1 MTLGSNSRPVIG
13 IVPSFDDGVTRF
25 GDAAPRIFLRRD
37 YLETL
42 SNVGALPVVL
52 NSEMLIDEIVE
63 LCDGIVISGGND
75 IDPASYGEERL
86 PEVQQ
91 LEPAE
96 RFAWEEQLISAC
108 DEKNLPILGI
118 CYGMQRLN
126 VHYGGSLLQDI
137 PREYPEAIGH
147 IGTTH
152 EVVFIDNFLGIS
164 AGSSREV
171 ASRHHQA
178 IGRLA
183 EGFEVVATA
192 PDGIIEAFRGRNN
205 HYGMQW
211 HPESDTTGVQ
221 VYRAFVEQC
230 SPTID
235 RL

>member
-1 MTLGSNSRPVIG
+1 MTIGNNSRPIIG
-13 IVPSFDDGVTRF
+13 IVPSFDDGVARF
-25 GDAAPRIFLRRD
+25 GDGAPRIFLRRD

-75 IDPASYGEERL
+75 IDPAVYGEDRL

-91 LEPAE
+91 LEPTE
-96 RFAWEEQLISAC
+96 RYDWEEELIRAC
-108 DEKNLPILGI
+108 DEKAVPILGI

-126 VHYGGSLLQDI
+126 VYYGGSLLQDI
-137 PREYPEAIGH
+137 SREYVESIGH
-147 IGTTH
+147 SGTTH
-152 EVVFIDNFLGIS
+152 EVVFTDNFLGIS
-164 AGSSREV
+164 AGDAREV

-192 PDGIIEAFRGRNN
+192 PDGIIEAFRGRT
-205 HYGMQW
+205 HRYGMQW
-211 HPESDTTGVQ
+211 HPESDKTGVQ
-221 VYRAFVEQC
+221 VYRAFVELC
-230 SPTID
+230 GSHAE
-235 RL
+235 